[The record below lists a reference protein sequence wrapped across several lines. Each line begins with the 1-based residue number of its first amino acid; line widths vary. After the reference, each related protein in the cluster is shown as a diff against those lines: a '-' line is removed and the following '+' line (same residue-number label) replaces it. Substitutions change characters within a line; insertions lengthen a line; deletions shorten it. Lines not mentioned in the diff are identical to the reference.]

1 MIDWSAARQHLEYSG
16 LGEKAIIALF
26 PPKVGGGPAVHLVD
40 WTEEEVERELNKRPG
55 YGFGFIPNPGGTK
68 TSEITQCLALFY
80 EDDNKETSWE
90 EKAKQWEIAGL
101 LRPSYQIW
109 TGGKS
114 VHNYWM
120 LEEPCSVEAFK
131 AAQRRLFRYLKKQK
145 ELKGIEIDESLC
157 KPCQVLR
164 LAGGTHP
171 GTNNVTRIIL
181 ESQGEKY
188 SLEQLWAVTGDGDP
202 LPDFEDA
209 GPVNLRVKLPEKASP
224 PPQAGQRR
232 FEPLPE
238 RADPRFKQFLEIQ
251 LYNDKQNNPQ
261 ANSLRDFSRKSQ
273 IKLAAMALE
282 WCPQREEAGTN
293 TYNAAFNVLAAL
305 VNYFGAADAVMIC
318 KAASWS
324 LEHWDLEDQ
333 ALKIED
339 NSDDRDSGSRRSIHY
354 VFDTA
359 EYNGWKRPWKL
370 TTKSWLDEKEAEEL
384 AEKRV
389 ENKVEIEKYKK
400 ARNFRFRLGDALP
413 KEIAEVLT
421 RRAQAFPVADVAM
434 LPPFIAMTAAVI
446 GTRFRVR
453 AKKGFEQPM
462 VFWMGSVGPASSL
475 KSPVS
480 NQILHPIKEHD
491 HKAQVDYKLEM
502 DRWKKAEKDDR
513 GPKPEPP
520 RRIQMADCT
529 LEALGKHLN
538 CDVNPG
544 VVHFHDELMSFISS
558 LDKYRKQGGGADRAQ
573 WLSMFDGGAMNIM
586 RATSDPIYVPETA
599 VSLFGNVQP
608 EKLESELA
616 AQAEEG
622 KSGDGF
628 WVRFLWNVPNNP
640 RPYMNDDETEINL
653 ELRDLVVALDTF
665 PRNQTQVATFTKEAF
680 AVFAQQCDE
689 WQFEAEKS
697 SGLKEAFLVKMKGYL
712 VRFAGLLHCLDY
724 ADRIKG
730 TEVGGS
736 MKNIDPE
743 IDAETVKRA
752 IILCEYFVNQFDL
765 LLPKVG
771 GGVMPSWAVKIM
783 EFCMRRK
790 DRTITTSDMRQRKWG
805 KSKDER
811 RKMLERMDREFGAGK
826 CTQGKRVDSISFV
839 LD

>member
-1 MIDWSAARQHLEYSG
+1 MIDWSAARQHLNYAG
-16 LGEKAIIALF
+16 LAEKAIIALF
-26 PPKVGGGPAVHLVD
+26 PPKAGKGGCVHLVN
-40 WTEEEVERELNKRPG
+40 WTEEEVEKELDTRPG
-55 YGFGFIPNPGGTK
+55 YSLGYVTNPGGVK
-68 TSEITQCLALFY
+68 SSEITQCLALFY
-80 EDDNKETSWE
+80 EDDNKESSWE
-90 EKAKQWEIAGL
+90 EKAKQWEVAGL

-120 LEEPCSVEAFK
+120 LEEPCGVLAFK
-131 AAQRRLFRYLKKQK
+131 AAQKRLFRFLEKQE
-145 ELKGIEIDESLC
+145 ELKGIEIDHSLS
-157 KPCQVLR
+157 KPCQILR

-171 GTNNVTRIIL
+171 GTKNVSRIIL

-188 SLEQLWAVTGDGDP
+188 SLEQLWAMTGDGDP
-202 LPDFEDA
+202 LPDFEN
-209 GPVNLRVKLPEKASP
+209 GGQQNVQVQVPQLP
-224 PPQAGQRR
+224 PPITTTKQ
-232 FEPLPE
+232 FERLPE
-238 RADPRFKQFLEIQ
+238 RDDPRFKQFLEIQ

-261 ANSLRDFSRKSQ
+261 VNALRDFPRKAQ
-273 IKLAAMALE
+273 MELAALALQ
-282 WCPQREEAGTN
+282 WCPQRDEAGTN
-293 TYNAAFNVLAAL
+293 TYEVAFNLLASL
-305 VNYFGAADAVMIC
+305 VNYFGAHDALFIC
-318 KAASWS
+318 KSASWS
-324 LEHWDLEDQ
+324 QEHWDIEEQ

-339 NSDDRDSGSRRSIHY
+339 NSNDRDSGSRRYIGY

-359 EYNGWKRPWKL
+359 EYNGWSRPWKL
-370 TTKSWLDEKEAEEL
+370 TRSVWKSEQDAEAL
-384 AEKRV
+384 AEARV
-389 ENKVEIEKYKK
+389 ENRAEIEKYKK

-421 RRAQAFPVADVAM
+421 KRAKAFPVADVAM
-434 LPPFIAMTAAVI
+434 LPPFVAMCAAVI

-480 NQILHPIKEHD
+480 NQILHPIKERD
-491 HKAQVDYKLEM
+491 HRAQVEYKTAM
-502 DRWKKAEKDDR
+502 DAWKREDNDQR
-513 GPKPEPP
+513 GAKPEPP

-529 LEALGKHLN
+529 LEALGRHLN
-538 CDVNPG
+538 QDVNPG

-558 LDKYRKQGGGADRAQ
+558 LDKYRKSGGGADRAQ
-573 WLSMFDGGAMNIM
+573 WLSMFDGGSMNIM

-608 EKLESELA
+608 EKLESQLA
-616 AQAEEG
+616 EQAEAG

-628 WVRFLWNVPNNP
+628 WVRFLWNVPSNP
-640 RPYMNDDETEINL
+640 RPLMNDDETEINL
-653 ELRDLVVALDTF
+653 ELRDLVEALDSF
-665 PRNQTQVATFTKEAF
+665 PRNQTQVASFSKAAF
-680 AVFAQQCDE
+680 EVFAQQCDE

-724 ADRIKG
+724 ADRIKSS
-730 TEVGGS
+730 EVGGT
-736 MKNIDPE
+736 MGNISLE
-743 IDAETVKRA
+743 IEAATVKRA

-783 EFCMRRK
+783 EFCMKRK
-790 DRTITTSDMRQRKWG
+790 DRTITTTDMRQRKWG

-811 RKMLERMDREFGAGK
+811 RQMLERMDREFGAGK
-826 CTQGKRVDSISFV
+826 CTAGKRVDSISFV